1 MLKDVTL
8 EVRNGQFHFPKEL
21 KGPFLER
28 GGLTFWD
35 GSEVSAEEIWQFLNE
50 EAPQLFPYF
59 FTSDL
64 NANERLPH
72 HIELLSSLKLYYL
85 RVSRRHRVE
94 AMRKAG
100 WVLALVN
107 GGPPLDVYFG
117 ARAIPLRP
125 GPMADLIMNYAAEKK
140 KLQDHAAILEGI
152 YDDGASRTA
161 ADVCRL
167 MRTHSGIRRRL
178 VPVDILAPYTAMRCS
193 DMSYLVE
200 WQRADRPDL
209 PKTLIDYPWDHA
221 PAKSHNVKFVVQNL
235 RDAVKQ
241 IDQITGRQTTD
252 EDLKRAIRWM
262 NRLRMIGRKILELWW
277 SAPQAPTCS
286 KLVFDW
292 GHNAHDALC
301 DPVAMAQ
308 VFEETYEEL
317 KERVE
322 HGINSTEVSEH
333 AARFWVCGSCVAP
346 SSFAVD
352 ARGGA
357 LLARDDRWSSMLMD
371 VDEEGDPYENITR
384 SLQSSP
390 YEQIAEKRALWVV
403 EESRKARASGLL
415 FAYHWGC
422 NYQGAISRVMCDVAK
437 EAGVPA
443 MNLEQDD
450 LGRATSP
457 EQSINR
463 ISAFIEMLGGV
474 PPQA

>member
-85 RVSRRHRVE
+85 RVSRRHRME
-94 AMRKAG
+94 AMKREG
-100 WVLALVN
+100 WALALVN
-107 GGPPLDVYFG
+107 GGPPMDLYYG
-117 ARAIPLRP
+117 ARAIPMRP

-140 KLQDHAAILEGI
+140 KLQDHAAILEGM

-161 ADVCRL
+161 ADVCRI
-167 MRTHSGIRRRL
+167 MRTHSGIRRRI

-209 PKTLIDYPWDHA
+209 PKTLIDYPWDHD
-221 PAKSHNVKFVVQNL
+221 PAKSHNVKFVVRNL

-292 GHNAHDALC
+292 STNVHDAIC

-308 VFEETYEEL
+308 VLEETYEEL

-322 HGINSTEVSEH
+322 RGIKSPEVSEH
-333 AARFWVCGSCVAP
+333 AARLWVCGSCIVP
-346 SSFAVD
+346 SPFAID
-352 ARGGA
+352 ARGGM
-357 LLARDDRWSSMLMD
+357 LLGRDDRWSAMLMD
-371 VDEEGDPYENITR
+371 VEEEGDPYENIAR
-384 SLQSSP
+384 SVMSSP

-403 EESRKARASGLL
+403 EETRKARVDGIL

-422 NYQGAISRVMCDVAK
+422 NYQGAISRVMCDVTK
-437 EAGVPA
+437 GAGVPSI
-443 MNLEQDD
+443 NLEVDD
-450 LGRATSP
+450 LGRAASP
-457 EQSINR
+457 EQSLNR
-463 ISAFIEMLGGV
+463 ISAFVEMLGGA
-474 PPQA
+474 PPES